1 MLLAIC
7 LGPEALII
15 PLLVLLLLAGGVFAL
30 LLFAV
35 TALVKWAQARRDR
48 KDAEDSSEPLP
59 AAAPGS
65 V

>member
-15 PLLVLLLLAGGVFAL
+15 PLLVLLLLAGGGVAL
-30 LLFAV
+30 LVFAV
-35 TALVKWAQARRDR
+35 TALFKWADARQKR
-48 KDAEDSSEPLP
+48 KAAEDSSEPLP
-59 AAAPGS
+59 AASPGS